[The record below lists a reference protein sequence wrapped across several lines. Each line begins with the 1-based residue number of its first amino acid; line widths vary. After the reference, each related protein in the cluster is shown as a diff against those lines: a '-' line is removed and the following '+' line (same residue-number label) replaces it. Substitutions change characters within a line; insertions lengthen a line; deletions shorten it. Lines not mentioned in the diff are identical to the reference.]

1 MKKSS
6 YTFLYPIQVTSR
18 LQDNF
23 WYYHFHLI
31 SMPSLRSDGLQK
43 LYFLIPYILIN
54 YTLYT
59 ILRMQKIIPCLWF
72 DDKAEE
78 AATFYA
84 SVFKNSKIG
93 DVTRY
98 GKEGYEIHRREAGSV
113 LTVEFE
119 IEGQKFVALNG
130 GPVFKFNEAI
140 SFQVHCETQKEIDYY
155 WEKLS
160 EGGDKQA
167 QQCGWLKDKYGVSW
181 QIVPN
186 VLGKMLQDKDT
197 KKSDRVMK
205 VLLQMRKLDI
215 MALMRAYEE
224 K

>member
-1 MKKSS
+1 
-6 YTFLYPIQVTSR
+6 
-18 LQDNF
+18 
-23 WYYHFHLI
+23 
-31 SMPSLRSDGLQK
+31 MPSLRSDGIAKTIL
-43 LYFLIPYILIN
+43 LIPYILIN

-113 LTVEFE
+113 LTVEIE

-140 SFQVHCETQKEIDYY
+140 SFQVRCETQKEIDYY
-155 WEKLS
+155 WENLS

-181 QIVPN
+181 QIVPI

-205 VLLQMRKLDI
+205 ALLQMRKLDV